1 MVDMYTVYV
10 YNVRVIK
17 SFADSATEDIYNGT
31 NSKAARRID
40 RRVWPIA
47 VRKLDFL
54 NAAASLNDLK
64 SPGTKS
70 RNSGMTWL
78 AIGASERTIS
88 TGSSSGLLTGT
99 HWMLAVETFIDS

>member
-64 SPGTKS
+64 SPGNQIEKL
-70 RNSGMTWL
+70 RDDL
-78 AIGASERTIS
+78 AG
-88 TGSSSGLLTGT
+88 
-99 HWMLAVETFIDS
+99 HWSIRANDQYRIIFRFVDGNALDVSCRDIH

>member
-1 MVDMYTVYV
+1 MVDMYTVHV
-10 YNVRVIK
+10 YNEWVIK

-64 SPGTKS
+64 SPGNQIEKL
-70 RNSGMTWL
+70 RDDL
-78 AIGASERTIS
+78 AGYWSIRVNDQYRIIFRFVDGNALDVSCRDI
-88 TGSSSGLLTGT
+88 
-99 HWMLAVETFIDS
+99 IDS